1 MTLALAMSVGATV
14 ATAQVAT
21 EEREQAS
28 QKQQEKQQPK
38 LVVQEEVFVVTVQD
52 LPLSEQQEARINEI
66 RKEYRP
72 KVEQSAKELKTLV
85 TDEVD
90 QIRNA
95 LTPEQRAKIRTM
107 LEQREQ
113 FKVESLAQT
122 IANLK
127 ELDLSEDELAKIQ
140 KIHSEFRPKMA
151 TPIKQLKGLL
161 TDEQKEARK
170 EAIEAGKSRREI
182 LASLNL
188 TSDQKEQLE
197 SVGKQL
203 KDLVTEEAAK
213 IRDVLTAEQ
222 RQKLQDFREERE
234 EMVRDRL
241 AHQIA
246 NLQDLNLSDQQKTT
260 LMNIR
265 QEFRP
270 KIQEAG
276 DKLRATIGDE
286 VQKIVI
292 ALDPERA
299 RLAERPQRTE

>member
-1 MTLALAMSVGATV
+1 MAVGATV
-14 ATAQVAT
+14 AIAQVGT

-28 QKQQEKQQPK
+28 QQQQEEQQRPG
-38 LVVQEEVFVVTVQD
+38 LVVQEEVFVVTIQD
-52 LPLSEQQEARINEI
+52 LPLSEQQEARINDI

-85 TDEVD
+85 TEEVD

-113 FKVESLAQT
+113 FKVESLAQA

-151 TPIKQLKGLL
+151 TARKQLKGLL

-170 EAIEAGKSRREI
+170 EAIEAGKSRREV

-188 TSDQKEQLE
+188 TSAQTEELE

-203 KDLVTEEAAK
+203 KDLVTDEAAK

-222 RQKLQDFREERE
+222 RQKLEDFREERK

-246 NLQDLNLSDQQKTT
+246 NLKDLNLTDQQKTT

-276 DKLRATIGDE
+276 DKLRAAVGEE
-286 VQKIVI
+286 VQKIVVT
-292 ALDPERA
+292 LDPERA